1 MSSADL
7 LSSAP
12 VTFSTNA
19 AGNISFTVSQPLANN
34 VSSQFD
40 QTCTAVAGRKRLGKR
55 ALSDGDIQC
64 ITNSAEHVVK
74 YAASSADLQSTLL
87 LFPTDFPSLRG
98 PLVTAVNNL
107 AVFIQNPVLF
117 SPALFSGPRIH
128 AILAVFVGIAYTLW
142 EYGPGTEITQ
152 ITLPY
157 YDLQDVA
164 STTPLDCPSL
174 TFSWTSPTLSTT
186 VVVSFERYHT
196 VIRV

>member
-12 VTFSTNA
+12 VTFSTDA
-19 AGNISFTVSQPLANN
+19 AGDTSFTISQSLANN
-34 VSSQFD
+34 LSSHFD
-40 QTCTAVAGRKRLGKR
+40 QSCIAGAGRKRLGKR
-55 ALSDGDIQC
+55 TLSHGDITC
-64 ITNSAEHVVK
+64 ITNSAEYAVK
-74 YAASSADLQSTLL
+74 YVASRSDLQSTLL

-117 SPALFSGPRIH
+117 SPALFLGPRIH
-128 AILAVFVGIAYTLW
+128 AILAVFVGIVFILW

-152 ITLPY
+152 VTLPY
-157 YDLQDVA
+157 YDLQDVV
-164 STTPLDCPSL
+164 STNPSDCPSL

-186 VVVSFERYHT
+186 VVVSF
-196 VIRV
+196 